1 MTKFNAENERVKRQY
16 LGYLKEAEGKDEKT
30 LDQVAASLRDFE
42 LALNLQSFKKFHR
55 DWGRRYK
62 SHLGK
67 AKSNITG
74 KPLALSTRDA
84 RLRHVKAFLKWL
96 ACQSGYKSRISHSDV
111 EYFNNNA
118 KDARAAHTSRSI
130 PFPSMEAALHAF
142 QAMPEHTEIERR
154 NKAIFAFLMLT
165 GARDGAVVSLRLKH
179 INLVDQTV
187 FQDGREVNTK
197 NSKSFMTVF
206 FPVDASYFVCF
217 SNWVRYLREQ
227 KLFGPED
234 ALFPRPQQQMIA
246 GKFAF
251 KTLSREP
258 YANSQKINQVVR
270 STFQDVGLHP
280 YTPHSFR
287 KTLAKLM
294 NDMNLTL
301 EQQKAWSQNL
311 GHDSILTTVSSY
323 LPVTEERQ
331 VEVMSQLKSGLVKG
345 NRCVL

>member
-1 MTKFNAENERVKRQY
+1 MN
-16 LGYLKEAEGKDEKT
+16 G
-30 LDQVAASLRDFE
+30 
-42 LALNLQSFKKFHR
+42 
-55 DWGRRYK
+55 
-62 SHLGK
+62 
-67 AKSNITG
+67 
-74 KPLALSTRDA
+74 
-84 RLRHVKAFLKWL
+84 
-96 ACQSGYKSRISHSDV
+96 
-111 EYFNNNA
+111 
-118 KDARAAHTSRSI
+118 
-130 PFPSMEAALHAF
+130 
-142 QAMPEHTEIERR
+142 
-154 NKAIFAFLMLT
+154 
-165 GARDGAVVSLRLKH
+165 SLRLKH

-206 FPVDASYFVCF
+206 FPVDAIYFVCF
-217 SNWVRYLREQ
+217 STWVRFLREE

-234 ALFPRPQQQMIA
+234 ALFPRPQRQMVA

-251 KTLSREP
+251 TTLSREP

-270 STFQDVGLHP
+270 SAFQDVGLHP

-331 VEVMSQLKSGLVKG
+331 VEVMKDLRSSFIDPSVGGIGSTEELGLSIY
-345 NRCVL
+345 

>member
-1 MTKFNAENERVKRQY
+1 MTKFNAVNERVKRQY

-42 LALNLQSFKKFHR
+42 LALSLQSFKKFHR

-62 SHLGK
+62 NHLEK
-67 AKSNITG
+67 AKSRITG

-84 RLRHVKAFLKWL
+84 RLRHVKAFLNWL
-96 ACQSGYKSRISHSDV
+96 ACQSGYRSRISHSDV

-118 KDARAAHTSRSI
+118 KDARAAHARRSI
-130 PFPSMEAALHAF
+130 PFPSMKAALHAF

-165 GARDGAVVSLRLKH
+165 GARDGAVASLRLKH
-179 INLVDQTV
+179 INLGDQTI
-187 FQDGREVNTK
+187 FQDGREVKTK
-197 NSKSFMTVF
+197 NSKSFKTVF
-206 FPVDASYFVCF
+206 FPVDAHYSLCF
-217 SNWVRYLREQ
+217 STWVRFLQEE

-234 ALFPRPQQQMIA
+234 ALFPRPKRQMVA

-251 KTLSREP
+251 TSLSREP
-258 YANSQKINQVVR
+258 YSNTQKINQVVR
-270 STFQDVGLHP
+270 SAFEAVGLHP

-287 KTLAKLM
+287 KTLARLM

-311 GHDSILTTVSSY
+311 GHDSIMTTVSSY
-323 LPVTEERQ
+323 IPVTEERQ
-331 VEVMSQLKSGLVKG
+331 LEVMSQLNDRG
-345 NRCVL
+345 